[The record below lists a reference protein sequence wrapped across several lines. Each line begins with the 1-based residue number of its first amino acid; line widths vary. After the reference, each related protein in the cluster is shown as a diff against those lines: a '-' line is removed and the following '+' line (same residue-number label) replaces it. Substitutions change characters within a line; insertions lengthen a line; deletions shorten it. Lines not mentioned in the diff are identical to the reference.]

1 MSKDLK
7 ILNAGQH
14 GTGILIESDAGYIDT
29 NDKRNKAFINEVN
42 KVDNGGMVI
51 TDPLVLFVVLQKW
64 GVKNRNGRIYPQ
76 PILEQQTQEYQ
87 TLINENR
94 AWGELDHP
102 ETSIIATD
110 RISHRILETWWDGK
124 TLMGKMEIIMSPAFV
139 KQGIVCTMGDYAA
152 NLIRKGGMIGVSSR
166 GVGSLQE
173 IAGDSIVQDDF
184 ELICWDIV
192 TSPST
197 PGSWMFKSMD
207 AAQPFMESEKKTK
220 NLLSSNLD
228 KFLLK

>member
-7 ILNAGQH
+7 ILRAGQT

-29 NDKRNKAFINEVN
+29 NDKRNKLIVNELNDINA
-42 KVDNGGMVI
+42 GGSVI
-51 TDPLVLFVVLQKW
+51 TDPLVLYVVLQKW
-64 GVKNRNGRIYPQ
+64 GVLNRNGRIYPE
-76 PILEQQTQEYQ
+76 PILKKQTEEYQ
-87 TLINENR
+87 TLIKENR

-110 RISHRILETWWDGK
+110 RISHRILETWWEGK

-152 NLIRKGGMIGVSSR
+152 NLIRKGGTIGVSSR
-166 GVGSLQE
+166 GVGSLKE
-173 IAGDSIVQDDF
+173 VRGESIVQDDF

-197 PGSWMFKSMD
+197 PGSWMFKSKEE
-207 AAQPFMESEKKTK
+207 ARPFMESEKKEKT
-220 NLLSSNLD
+220 LLGDKLN
-228 KFLLK
+228 KFLIK

>member
-1 MSKDLK
+1 MSKELK
-7 ILNAGQH
+7 ILKAGQT

-29 NDKRNKAFINEVN
+29 NDKRNKVVVNELNEINAS
-42 KVDNGGMVI
+42 GTII
-51 TDPLVLFVVLQKW
+51 TDPLVLYVVLQKW
-64 GVKNRNGRIYPQ
+64 GVLNRNGRIYPE
-76 PILEQQTQEYQ
+76 PILKQQTEEYQ
-87 TLINENR
+87 NLIKENR

-110 RISHRILETWWDGK
+110 RISHRILETWWEGK

-152 NLIRKGGMIGVSSR
+152 NLIRKGGTIGVSSR

-173 IAGDSIVQDDF
+173 IAGNSIVQDDF

-197 PGSWMFKSMD
+197 PGSWMFKNKEE
-207 AAQPFMESEKKTK
+207 ARPFMESEKKEKT
-220 NLLSSNLD
+220 LLGDKLN
-228 KFLLK
+228 KFLIK